1 MSVPIP
7 GATAEKAIAEK
18 WRTGAS
24 QKGAAK
30 ATASYM
36 MTTIPNDG
44 EPVTAES
51 VRQPGATRKG
61 ARKNVLGTLDFP
73 LFYIE
78 IHESEV
84 PWLKVFIR
92 RNVREF
98 SVCTPEEKASVWN
111 ALDVIEKAM
120 LAYYRPE
127 KINIA
132 SFGNMLPQVH
142 WHIMARF
149 KEDSYF
155 PEPMWGSK
163 QRQSAL
169 ALPPIEPLLE
179 TIAAKLLHS

>member
-1 MSVPIP
+1 M
-7 GATAEKAIAEK
+7 AILE
-18 WRTGAS
+18 
-24 QKGAAK
+24 
-30 ATASYM
+30 
-36 MTTIPNDG
+36 
-44 EPVTAES
+44 
-51 VRQPGATRKG
+51 
-61 ARKNVLGTLDFP
+61 FP
-73 LFYIE
+73 LYYIE

-84 PWLKVFIR
+84 PWLKLFIR
-92 RNVREF
+92 RRVREF
-98 SVCTPEEKASVWN
+98 SECTAEEKACIWQ

-163 QRQSAL
+163 QRDADLQ
-169 ALPPIEPLLE
+169 LPSIEPLLQE
-179 TIAAKLLHS
+179 IAEKLIALHR